1 MEETLKHLLAAESA
15 ASKLVEKAQTESE
28 RLVQTTLHEARQQE
42 ERFAARV
49 PELHSAFLEKS
60 DQRAQQT
67 VAEME
72 RRFQERLTQ
81 LRDAA
86 EKHEDAALEAAFR
99 ELLGGRPA
107 DRP

>member
-1 MEETLKHLLAAESA
+1 MEDTLKRLLATESA
-15 ASKLVEKAQTESE
+15 ARELVEKAQADSE

-49 PELHSAFLEKS
+49 PELHTAFLEKS
-60 DQRAQQT
+60 EQRANQT

-72 RRFQERLTQ
+72 RRFQERLSQ

-86 EKHEDAALEAAFR
+86 ETHEETALEAGFR
-99 ELLGGRPA
+99 ALLDQEGAGRS
-107 DRP
+107 